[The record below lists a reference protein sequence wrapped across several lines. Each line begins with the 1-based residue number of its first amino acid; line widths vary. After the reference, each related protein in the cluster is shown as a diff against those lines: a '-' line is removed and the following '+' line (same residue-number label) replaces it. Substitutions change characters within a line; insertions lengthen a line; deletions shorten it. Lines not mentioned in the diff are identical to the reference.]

1 MDKLLRTLVM
11 ALGGLIL
18 LSGNIFAASA
28 TIEGIVTDEQGQ
40 ALPQA
45 QVRIEGRE
53 GSGLNQLVR
62 TDATG
67 HYSCSGLSDGTFR
80 VTLIVNGTVKACIA
94 NVMAQIGTPQKLN
107 FELKKATPAK
117 PSAVG
122 KHYVWVPYGTG
133 SHLAG
138 SWVEV
143 NDDPDKKLP
152 VGMKDRMDWRA
163 NAVLKHMQSNAGQA
177 RQF

>member
-1 MDKLLRTLVM
+1 MNKLLRTLAM
-11 ALGGLIL
+11 ALGGLML
-18 LSGNIFAASA
+18 LSGTLLGASA
-28 TIEGIVTDEQGQ
+28 TIEGIVTDEKGQ

-53 GSGLNQLVR
+53 GSGLNQLLR
-62 TDATG
+62 TDANG
-67 HYSCSGLSDGTFR
+67 RYSCSGLSDGTFR

-94 NVMAQIGTPQKLN
+94 NVMAEIGTSQKLN
-107 FELKKATPAK
+107 FSLKKAAAAK
-117 PSAVG
+117 PSAAG
-122 KHYVWVPYGTG
+122 KHYVWVPFGTG

-163 NAVLKHMQSNAGQA
+163 NQVLKHMQSNAGQA